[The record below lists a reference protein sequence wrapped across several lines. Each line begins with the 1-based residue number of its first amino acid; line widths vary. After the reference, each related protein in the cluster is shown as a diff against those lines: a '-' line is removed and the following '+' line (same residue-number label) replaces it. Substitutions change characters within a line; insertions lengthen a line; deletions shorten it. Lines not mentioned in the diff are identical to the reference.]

1 MAYPG
6 DTSRLLSQ
14 PSGLKGATPS
24 WRIWAVK
31 ARMTSSTGCYP
42 LDSSRLQISRLISSS
57 TFS

>member
-6 DTSRLLSQ
+6 DTSKSLSQ

-31 ARMTSSTGCYP
+31 ARMTFSTGC
-42 LDSSRLQISRLISSS
+42 
-57 TFS
+57 